1 MGWDLFLFA
10 TAEASLPPIVEIYKI
25 YRFDAKINS
34 IQLAISMGRSQSSVT
49 PVAGSAGVD
58 GIIAPYSA
66 IYASITCRKN
76 Q

>member
-10 TAEASLPPIVEIYKI
+10 TAEASLPSIVEIYKI

-49 PVAGSAGVD
+49 TVAGSAGVD
-58 GIIAPYSA
+58 RIIAPHSA
-66 IYASITCRKN
+66 ISASITCRKN